1 MMLQDTENLKNLAR
15 KIYLHWSGTHPNWK
29 EPGHYH
35 VVVTGDGKVHK
46 LHPYTTALRAH
57 TFARNE
63 NAVAFSLA
71 CMGGKGWSEY
81 PPTKVQ
87 IEAMCLEVARLV
99 KSLGWPAEK
108 IDSKRIMTHAEA
120 AALRDYPLSVVK
132 AVGTSPARALAA
144 GLPHENYGAMGW
156 PDGWPDGT
164 AERWDLWMLSAN
176 EKKGSGGDILRK
188 HILYYYNELVAGR
201 IK

>member
-1 MMLQDTENLKNLAR
+1 MTPQ
-15 KIYLHWSGTHPNWK
+15 KIHKIFLHWSATNYTWK

-46 LHPYTTALRAH
+46 LHPYSEPLRAH
-57 TFARNE
+57 TYGRNE

-71 CMGGKGWSEY
+71 CMGGAGFTSF
-81 PPTKVQ
+81 PPTKAQ

-108 IDSKRIMTHAEA
+108 IDYKRIMTHAEA
-120 AALRDYPLSVVK
+120 AALRDFPLSVVK
-132 AVGTSPARALAA
+132 AVGTSAARALAA
-144 GLPHENYGAMGW
+144 GLPHEVYGPMGW
-156 PDGWPDGT
+156 PDGWPSGT
-164 AERWDLWMLSAN
+164 GERWDLWMLGPN
-176 EKKGSGGDILRK
+176 DKKGSGGDILRR
-188 HILYYYNELVAGR
+188 HILFYYKELVAGR

>member
-1 MMLQDTENLKNLAR
+1 MMLQDTENSKNLVR

-29 EPGHYH
+29 EKGSYH

-144 GLPHENYGAMGW
+144 GLPHENYGLIGW
-156 PDGWPDGT
+156 FDGWPSGT
-164 AERWDLWMLSAN
+164 AERVDLYKLKEN
-176 EKKGSGGDILRK
+176 QPNGVGGDLLRQKILS
-188 HILYYYNELVAGR
+188 YYEKIG
-201 IK
+201 